1 MSVTALLWM
10 VNPIWEGL
18 IAPLILVLAGYWARP
33 RIEQFFAKVDE
44 IDRLN
49 RVRFPDPPSH
59 VRPMREPYDWEM
71 EGD

>member
-1 MSVTALLWM
+1 MNVTALLWM

-18 IAPLILVLAGYWARP
+18 VAPLILVLAGYWARP
-33 RIEQFFAKVDE
+33 RIERFFVKVDE